1 MNNKK
6 CVIVAD
12 DHSIVRRGIHLLF
25 SRIDSSFDVI
35 EADTFPRTIELLKT
49 RQPDLVVLDINL
61 PGGNSS
67 KMMAEIMSISPHC
80 KVLVFTSYEEDV
92 YAEAFLRAG
101 ALGYVN
107 KLSPENDI
115 EDAIKTTLE
124 GKTYVSPQFQ
134 SKLKDRTSK
143 KGINPLNHLSKRE
156 LEVGRL
162 LAAGDGNLLIMEQLN
177 LKPSTISTY
186 KQRIFQKL
194 KVNNIAELIST
205 FNKYDVD

>member
-12 DHSIVRRGIHLLF
+12 DHSIVRRGINLLF
-25 SRIDSSFDVI
+25 SRIDNGFDIV
-35 EADTFPRTIELLKT
+35 EADSFPRTIELLKT
-49 RQPDLVVLDINL
+49 KHPELIVLDINL

-67 KMMAEIMSISPHC
+67 KMMAEIMAISPHC
-80 KVLVFTSYEEDV
+80 KVLVFTSYDEDV

-107 KLSPENDI
+107 KLSPEEDI
-115 EDAIKTTLE
+115 EDAIKTTLD

-134 SKLKDRTSK
+134 SKLKDCTSK
-143 KGINPLNHLSKRE
+143 KGINPLNQLSKRE